1 MVIGLVEEEIR
12 DDYCFVVIHLILHFK
27 SKLNS
32 NRQSGVINSFFG
44 NLMARH
50 PLSHLLYLLL
60 SINLIIQRCALAILQ
75 PVPFMQRKINLEKKK
90 KKRKEFGERP
100 LWGYLKTIDTQMGYP
115 IWLAIWYS
123 NNHLYNCFQ
132 VYLL

>member
-32 NRQSGVINSFFG
+32 NRQSGIINSFFG
-44 NLMARH
+44 KLMARH
-50 PLSHLLYLLL
+50 SLSHLLYLLL
-60 SINLIIQRCALAILQ
+60 NINLIIQTCALAILQ

-90 KKRKEFGERP
+90 KRKKFGETFVGLLENDRYPNGAPHLVSYLVLQQSP
-100 LWGYLKTIDTQMGYP
+100 L
-115 IWLAIWYS
+115 
-123 NNHLYNCFQ
+123 
-132 VYLL
+132 